1 MVEIAESGI
10 FKEIDMNRHERR
22 AQKARLDR
30 CIKYQFKGVSGSKLL
45 RKSIREYGVKEVLE
59 ARMKGE
65 TVDAK

>member
-1 MVEIAESGI
+1 
-10 FKEIDMNRHERR
+10 MNRHERR

-65 TVDAK
+65 TVDTK